1 VKVLAVTDWASNFE
15 THETR
20 KLRRLLWVPMPNK
33 HDGDGYTE
41 LVDHEDGAAHLGAWL
56 AIVQVASKCEPRGTL
71 ARSGGRP
78 HDAGTISRQTRIP
91 LEMVRKA
98 IGRLLGIGWLEWKE
112 IPGPEPEP
120 EAADASNSQ
129 PVNGPPEHRE
139 NVPEDRESLPVISR
153 EGPAEWKGREG
164 KGREEEAPQ
173 AAPSV
178 PVMEPPV
185 QKGPRP
191 PKRETFQPP
200 TPDEVEEYARSLGAP
215 DFDGV
220 AFCAYY
226 ATRGWV
232 PSGSRAP
239 MKKWRAAVVTWLR
252 RNR

>member
-1 VKVLAVTDWASNFE
+1 MLHLITDVLLSVLAPILIMVAVGALLRS
-15 THETR
+15 
-20 KLRRLLWVPMPNK
+20 KLRIDVATLGKLNIYLFVPVYVFEYVSTSK
-33 HDGDGYTE
+33 
-41 LVDHEDGAAHLGAWL
+41 LGWDEMAGIFGITVL
-56 AIVQVASKCEPRGTL
+56 QVLTLGLIVW
-71 ARSGGRP
+71 
-78 HDAGTISRQTRIP
+78 
-91 LEMVRKA
+91 A